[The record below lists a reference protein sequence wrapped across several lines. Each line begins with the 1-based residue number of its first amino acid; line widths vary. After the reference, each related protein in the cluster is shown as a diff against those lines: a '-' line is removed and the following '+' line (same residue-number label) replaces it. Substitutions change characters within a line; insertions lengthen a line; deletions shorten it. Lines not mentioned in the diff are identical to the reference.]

1 MEFFWIMAIG
11 SGKIYCNSLEINRIS
26 NFEKKIEKILDKLD
40 SL

>member
-1 MEFFWIMAIG
+1 MAIG
-11 SGKIYCNSLEINRIS
+11 LGKIYCNSLEINRIS

>member
-1 MEFFWIMAIG
+1 MAIG
-11 SGKIYCNSLEINRIS
+11 SGKIYCNSLGINRIS